1 MADEA
6 LASVMAFTGA
16 TEPVARHLL
25 QLSDNDTMQ
34 ACQLFFEQP
43 DIVSSLNA
51 ASSSTGAPSVPASD
65 NTPRPRP
72 VGREDAQGVI
82 HIDDSD
88 DEDVDDVEMGGTPG
102 NHGDFE
108 ASGAAA
114 VARSA
119 QEDEDAAM
127 ARRLQEELYGGA
139 GGAGGAGGSAGLGDD
154 DVRAPIGRTTET
166 LVAPEFGGLGGGMLG
181 PVGDEDDEAGAQAFL
196 EEMRRRRREQQV
208 SGAYRANRIGNPAN
222 PFAQSAWEDG
232 PPGRAGGSGGEQSA
246 TSRRLAELYRPP
258 REILTHL
265 EWDDTREE
273 GKDQKKWILVN
284 LQDMADFRCQMLNRD
299 VWKDEGVQDII
310 RDRFLFL
317 QYDKDIGN
325 ARQFIQLYLPNEQH
339 LNPDIY
345 PYVAVV
351 DPRTGEQMKVWSGT
365 DAPTTAI
372 DFKEKLQDF
381 LERYRFS
388 GKNPVATTKAPKPV
402 VKDVDRMTE
411 DEMLQLAMQNSLATA
426 NGGSGESS
434 SRPSIQDP
442 DELTRSILSS
452 AKGKDKAV
460 EEEAAQEA
468 ALAPTPVPAE
478 EQQESAWAGIA
489 SDRPHAEPAAGTPGV
504 TRIQF
509 MSPSGKVVRRFTVT
523 DPVRRLYEW
532 LKAEPLG
539 GEDKAGVEFEI
550 KRVPQGTDLIADLD
564 KTIEEAGIKQSSLA
578 VEFIG

>member
-51 ASSSTGAPSVPASD
+51 ASNSTGPSSAAAPAQSSGSRSA
-65 NTPRPRP
+65 
-72 VGREDAQGVI
+72 GREDAQGVI

-88 DEDVDDVEMGGTPG
+88 DEGDVQMGGTPG
-102 NHGDFE
+102 PRAALDDDFE

-114 VARSA
+114 AARSA

-127 ARRLQEELYGGA
+127 ARRLQEELYG
-139 GGAGGAGGSAGLGDD
+139 AGGAGGSVGLGDD
-154 DVRAPIGRTTET
+154 EVRAPIGRTTET
-166 LVAPEFGGLGGGMLG
+166 LVAPEFGGLSGGMYAG
-181 PVGDEDDEAGAQAFL
+181 GEDDAADAEAFL

-208 SGAYRANRIGNPAN
+208 SGAYRATRSENPAN
-222 PFAQSAWEDG
+222 PFSQSAWDEG
-232 PPGRAGGSGGEQSA
+232 PPGRAGGPAGAQSA

-265 EWDDTREE
+265 DWDDTRDE

-299 VWKDEGVQDII
+299 VWKDEGVQEII
-310 RDRFLFL
+310 REKFLFL

-339 LNPDIY
+339 LNSDIY
-345 PYVAVV
+345 PYIAVV
-351 DPRTGEQMKVWSGT
+351 DPRTGEQMKVWSGQ
-365 DAPTTAI
+365 DCPTTAT

-388 GKNPVATTKAPKPV
+388 GKNPVATTKAPKRV

-426 NGGSGESS
+426 NNGSGESS

-442 DELTRSILSS
+442 DELTKSTGSS
-452 AKGKDKAV
+452 DKGKSKAV
-460 EEEAAQEA
+460 EEEAPA
-468 ALAPTPVPAE
+468 AAPAE
-478 EQQESAWAGIA
+478 DQEDSAWAKIA
-489 SDRPHAEPAAGTPGV
+489 SDRPHSEPAAGSTGV

-509 MSPSGKVVRRFTVT
+509 MSPSGKVVRRFAVT

-550 KRVPQGTDLIADLD
+550 KRVPQGTDLIVDLD

-578 VEFIG
+578 VEFVG